1 MVKYRT
7 LKTIVNGT
15 TTVEIGQSF
24 ISNEDVRATD
34 KLLSDLCEFELAR
47 KDGFFNTIEGK
58 GVAKVHPDDTY
69 NKETGLKVASNKAEI
84 NARNKANTMYLKLI
98 KSLEEFK
105 ATLEKGINENNLKL
119 NAAKK
124 RLKEINK

>member
-1 MVKYRT
+1 MFKYKT

-24 ISNEDVRATD
+24 IGNEDVRATS
-34 KLLSDLCEFELAR
+34 KLLSDLYEFQATN
-47 KDGFFNTIEGK
+47 KDGWVVIEGK

-69 NKETGLKVASNKAEI
+69 DKVTGLKVASNKAEI

-105 ATLEKGINENNLKL
+105 ATLEKGINENNIKL

>member
-1 MVKYRT
+1 MVKYKT

-24 ISNEDVRATD
+24 IDNEDVRATG
-34 KLLSDLCEFELAR
+34 KLLSDLWEFQSAN
-47 KDGFFNTIEGK
+47 KDGWFVIEGK
-58 GVAKVHPDDTY
+58 GVAKVHPNDTY
-69 NKETGLKVASNKAEI
+69 DRVTGLKVASNKAEI